1 MMIYSYDN
9 YNTMTEAKIEVNERE
24 QSWKCVICLGS
35 TGYPMILVP
44 CGHTIICAECSQKDK
59 YETCPECRQSVR
71 SIIINRGLGDIQNK
85 EYKMNDTTHGD
96 AILNSIDNALKQNN
110 TSELEYNRGDKCIK
124 CMNSVNTWRCIG
136 IIACISWA
144 GIMVPVYYAMAGDT
158 MITSQCN
165 ISRCSYAMIFSYG
178 IPNGT
183 CNIQIVDMYKL
194 YNNNYQFYSQTNICD
209 IMMNTTKVCYYLEKT
224 PDETLTLDSDIDN
237 GSNITIYGVCVVP
250 FGGLVY
256 LLSILAFFMIIS
268 SWIESCIRG
277 HC

>member
-1 MMIYSYDN
+1 MS
-9 YNTMTEAKIEVNERE
+9 EAKIEVNEQE
-24 QSWKCVICLGS
+24 QSWKCVICLES

-44 CGHTIICAECSQKDK
+44 CGHTIICADCSKKNK
-59 YETCPECRQSVR
+59 YETCPECRQSVS

-110 TSELEYNRGDKCIK
+110 TFELEYNRRNKCIK
-124 CMNSVNTWRCIG
+124 CIYNRNTLISIV

-165 ISRCSYAMIFSYG
+165 ILRCSYVMIFSYG

-194 YNNNYQFYSQTNICD
+194 YNNNYQFYSQTDICD
-209 IMMNTTKVCYYLEKT
+209 ILLNSTRECYYSEHN
-224 PDETLTLDSDIDN
+224 PDETLTLDSDIND
-237 GSNITIYGVCVVP
+237 GSYIGLYFAVVVP
-250 FGGLVY
+250 CLGFVY
-256 LLSILAFFMIIS
+256 LLIILVFFTIIS
-268 SWIESCIRG
+268 SWIERCIRR